1 MTSTV
6 VVVAP
11 GCCGASP
18 VTTAPGAAA
27 TLLEQTGRSPRTGPT
42 PAADD
47 PASQPRTAA
56 AGEAAGLLDPL
67 HDTAHVLTHAGGIQT
82 GA

>member
-1 MTSTV
+1 M
-6 VVVAP
+6 A
-11 GCCGASP
+11 A
-18 VTTAPGAAA
+18 VTD
-27 TLLEQTGRSPRTGPT
+27 LEQTGRSPRTGPT